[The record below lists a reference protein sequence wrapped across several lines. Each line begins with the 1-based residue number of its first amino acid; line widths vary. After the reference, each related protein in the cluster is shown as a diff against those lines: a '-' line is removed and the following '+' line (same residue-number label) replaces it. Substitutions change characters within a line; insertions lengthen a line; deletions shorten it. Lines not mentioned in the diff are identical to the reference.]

1 MKSIN
6 YTGKYSLYLILILFI
21 AALKFNVAHAQTV
34 NANTKETTI
43 TPAQVL
49 GYAVKAKKNLGGRV
63 YEPMLIRKR
72 IDKNTPMYK
81 MLPYMDKGNTLINKV
96 VAAGTSITQQQ
107 AENYDAEMKQ
117 VISDIDKLSAG
128 SQTGNGIPKCFKGCD
143 ENYPGLGGGQGWK
156 RFTCKMAC
164 LIVETAH

>member
-6 YTGKYSLYLILILFI
+6 YTGKYSLYLILILFMV
-21 AALKFNVAHAQTV
+21 ALKFNGAHAQTA
-34 NANTKETTI
+34 NANKKI
-43 TPAQVL
+43 SAVTPSQVL
-49 GYAVKAKKNLGGRV
+49 SYAVKAKENLEGRV
-63 YEPMLIRKR
+63 YEPILIRKQ
-72 IDKNTPMYK
+72 IDKNSPLYK
-81 MLPYMDKGNTLINKV
+81 MLPHIDKGNALINKV

-128 SQTGNGIPKCFKGCD
+128 PQTGNGIPKCFKGCD

-164 LIVETAH
+164 LIVETAN